1 MDEAQ
6 KTDYV
11 REREQLLLEELVE
24 LVNERDMLV
33 HQMDEENQRMDEE
46 QEIAK
51 DVCRASFRARGNQPL
66 LPPPTTNAT
75 LPAKMSNVGLG
86 DHADDKNCS
95 IQ

>member
-1 MDEAQ
+1 MFSMDEAQ

-33 HQMDEENQRMDEE
+33 LQMDEENQRMDEE

-66 LPPPTTNAT
+66 LPSNPTNT
-75 LPAKMSNVGLG
+75 LPARMTGLNQS
-86 DHADDKNCS
+86 DDKNCS